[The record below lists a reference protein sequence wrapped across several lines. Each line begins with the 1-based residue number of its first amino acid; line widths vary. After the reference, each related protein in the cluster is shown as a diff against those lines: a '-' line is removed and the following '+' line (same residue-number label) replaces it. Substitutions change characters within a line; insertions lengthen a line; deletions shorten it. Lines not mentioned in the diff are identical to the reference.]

1 MARNVYVTALEPGTG
16 KSAVVLGLTEILSRR
31 AGGLGYFRPLVNSRD
46 ERDADL
52 ALVLDRF
59 RLPQEYDRSYGL
71 TVGDLHD
78 AGDRAGYNRLLE
90 RVLTTYRTVADGTAC
105 PRPLMA
111 GAGVTATAIAD
122 AAVTAAA
129 EVVAPDVVVVEG
141 SDYRAGSL
149 AAELDFNIDA
159 ANHLGAPVLLVVRGS
174 RRSAEQVLD
183 AVASGI
189 TILRDRGCT
198 LVGVVANRVDPEV
211 LADVRAGMPAIVGGL
226 VGAALPETPLL
237 AAPTVAEVARA
248 LGARY
253 MNESDRNGAL
263 DGGAHREVNRLIVGA
278 MGLEHFLERVRD
290 GDLVITPGDRADIIA
305 GSLAA
310 HLSGTYPA
318 VAGLVLTG
326 GLVPDAVHRLVDGY
340 GHAGIPVIAVDGD
353 TYTVTSA
360 VTAVRGSITAR
371 SPRKIATAVAM
382 FEEGVDTSALVE
394 RITQARPTRTTPL
407 MFEHALIERA
417 RADRRHIV
425 LPEGNDD
432 RILLAAEQLLRRE
445 VVDLTILGAENAVRT
460 RASSLGLTLPGVRI
474 VDPLTSPDRHDFAAT
489 YHELRRHKGVS
500 EDMARDQMGDVSYF
514 GTMMIYKGLADG
526 MVSGAAHTTAHTIRP
541 AFEFIRTAPGR
552 RVVSSVFLMCLAD
565 RVLVYGDCAVVPNP
579 DASQLADIA
588 VSAAGTAA
596 MFGIEPRVAMLSYS
610 TGESGSGEDVDRVR
624 EATRLARELRPDL
637 PIEGP
642 IQYDA
647 AVDPDVART
656 KLPGSAVAGR
666 ATVFVFPD
674 LNTGNNTY
682 KAVQRSAGAVA
693 IGPVLQGLN
702 KPVNDLSRGALV
714 PDIVNTVAITAVQA
728 QNMEHK

>member
-111 GAGVTATAIAD
+111 GAGVTATAVAD
-122 AAVTAAA
+122 AAATAAA

-211 LADVRAGMPAIVGGL
+211 LADVRAGLPAIVGGL

>member
-111 GAGVTATAIAD
+111 GAGVTATAVAD
-122 AAVTAAA
+122 AAATAAA

-211 LADVRAGMPAIVGGL
+211 LADVRAGLPAIVGGL

-371 SPRKIATAVAM
+371 SPRKIATAVAL
-382 FEEGVDTSALVE
+382 FDEGVNTSALVE

>member
-211 LADVRAGMPAIVGGL
+211 LADVRAGLPAIVGGL

-382 FEEGVDTSALVE
+382 FDEGVDTSALVE